1 MSKFSGFRKFR
12 AGSTLAEVVSYL
24 QTGLA
29 LSFSE
34 LQSGLQFLSLSDNF
48 ESFEAVVTIPAMT
61 EIPIPN
67 KMGLVPSKRLIVR
80 SNSSSIVDGDEAWTA
95 DFVYMKNTGASAATA
110 TIVFLR

>member
-12 AGSTLAEVVSYL
+12 AGATLPEIISYL

-34 LQSGLQFLSLSDNF
+34 IQSGLQYLSFSDNF
-48 ESFEAVVTIPAMT
+48 ESFEATVTIPPNQ
-61 EIPIPN
+61 EIQIPN

-80 SNSSSIVDGDEAWTA
+80 SNSSSIVDGDTPWTS
-95 DFVYMKNTGASAATA
+95 DFVSMKTLT
-110 TIVFLR
+110 